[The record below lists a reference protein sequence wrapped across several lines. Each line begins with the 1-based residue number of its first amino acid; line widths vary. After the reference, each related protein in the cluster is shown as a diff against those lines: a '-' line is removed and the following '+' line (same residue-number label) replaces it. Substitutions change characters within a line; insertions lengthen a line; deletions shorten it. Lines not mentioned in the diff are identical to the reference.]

1 MASTTPNLGLIKPE
15 MTDNMTPTIF
25 ADNFDKLD
33 AAVSSKV
40 SRTELA
46 PYAATKDLDIVKNI
60 ALNNTNSINQ
70 LNASINGISSYIDEI
85 NAEVI

>member
-15 MTDNMTPTIF
+15 MTDNMTPIIF

-46 PYAATKDLDIVKNI
+46 PYATTKDLDIVKNI
-60 ALNNTNSINQ
+60 ALSNTNSINQ

>member
-40 SRTELA
+40 SRT
-46 PYAATKDLDIVKNI
+46 
-60 ALNNTNSINQ
+60 
-70 LNASINGISSYIDEI
+70 
-85 NAEVI
+85 

>member
-1 MASTTPNLGLIKPE
+1 

-25 ADNFDKLD
+25 ANNFDKLD

-46 PYAATKDLDIVKNI
+46 PYATTKDLDIVKNI
-60 ALNNTNSINQ
+60 ALNNANSINQ